1 MDDPARSS
9 HTAERVAERRAA
21 HQILD
26 TPRIF
31 EDPLALAIIR
41 PEALHELKESPG
53 RQDTTLGRYVRAF
66 VSMRSRFAEDAF
78 RDAYARGVR
87 QYVALGAGFDTFA
100 YRHAYPGLAVW
111 EVDHPATQAAKRE
124 RLTHAGIPVP
134 SSLTFVPVDFSRMS
148 IADALGSTG
157 FDFSKPAFFAWLGV
171 AMYLDLSDVR
181 ATLQFIGSRS
191 AGTCVVF
198 DYVTPP
204 ASLSMLPRMMYGVLL
219 RRLER
224 IGEPFK
230 TFFEPSAALAE
241 LTAAGFH
248 AIEDLG
254 PEDINARYFANRGDK
269 LKVAPSGRIAR
280 ACV

>member
-1 MDDPARSS
+1 VEDPARSS
-9 HTAERVAERRAA
+9 HTADRVAERRAA

-41 PEALHELKESPG
+41 PEAARELKESPG
-53 RQDTTLGRYVRAF
+53 RHDTMLGRYVRAF

-111 EVDHPATQAAKRE
+111 EVDHPATQVVKRE
-124 RLTHAGIPVP
+124 RLTQAGMPVP
-134 SSLTFVPVDFSRMS
+134 PSLAFVPVDFSRTS
-148 IADALGSTG
+148 VADALGRAG
-157 FDFSKPAFFAWLGV
+157 FDFSKPAFVAWLGV

-191 AGTCVVF
+191 SGTCVVL

-204 ASLSMLPRMMYGVLL
+204 ASLGMVPRMMYGVLL

-241 LTAAGFH
+241 LKAAGFQTV
-248 AIEDLG
+248 EDLG
-254 PEDINARYFANRGDK
+254 PDDINARYFANRRDG
-269 LKVAPSGRIAR
+269 LKVAPSGRIVR

>member
-1 MDDPARSS
+1 MEDPARAS
-9 HTAERVAERRAA
+9 HTADRVAERRAA

-31 EDPLALAIIR
+31 DDPLALAIIR
-41 PEALHELKESPG
+41 PEAALELKESP
-53 RQDTTLGRYVRAF
+53 RRHETMLGRYVRAF

-100 YRHAYPGLAVW
+100 YRHAYAGLAVW

-124 RLTHAGIPVP
+124 RLTQAGIPVP
-134 SSLTFVPVDFSRMS
+134 PSLTFVSVDFSRTS
-148 IADALGSTG
+148 VADALGRAG
-157 FDFSKPAFFAWLGV
+157 FDFSQPAFFAWLGV
-171 AMYLDLSDVR
+171 AMYLDVSDVR

-191 AGTCVVF
+191 PGTCVVF

-204 ASLSMLPRMMYGVLL
+204 ASLGMVPRMMYGVVL

-230 TFFEPSAALAE
+230 TFFEPAAALAE

-248 AIEDLG
+248 TVEDLG
-254 PEDINARYFANRGDK
+254 PDEINARYFANRGDG